1 MGVEVRRLLL
11 GLVFQGIFCG
21 KWHRIKTQA
30 REKSGKPAKR
40 QNRRIKRIPTTR
52 LRMSR
57 KSPRDPRVAAVPQV
71 AVAAEA
77 AVQVPGLPAVLRARD
92 RLRVRPAAPIPTL
105 ILPDRALLRK
115 ITRKKR
121 IRLRTSPKSR
131 KMPKPVTTK
140 AKATKETKKSGT
152 KRTGD
157 QDPHHPADAVANVH
171 PLPNR

>member
-1 MGVEVRRLLL
+1 MG
-11 GLVFQGIFCG
+11 
-21 KWHRIKTQA
+21 A

-40 QNRRIKRIPTTR
+40 QNRRIKKIKRIPTTR

-71 AVAAEA
+71 AALDHPVAAEA
-77 AVQVPGLPAVLRARD
+77 EVPGLPAVLRARD

-105 ILPDRALLRK
+105 ILPDRALLGK

-171 PLPNR
+171 

>member
-1 MGVEVRRLLL
+1 MGL

-40 QNRRIKRIPTTR
+40 QNRRIKKIKRIPTTR

-57 KSPRDPRVAAVPQV
+57 KSPRVPAVPQV
-71 AVAAEA
+71 AALDHPVAAEA

-105 ILPDRALLRK
+105 ILPDRALL
-115 ITRKKR
+115 
-121 IRLRTSPKSR
+121 
-131 KMPKPVTTK
+131 
-140 AKATKETKKSGT
+140 
-152 KRTGD
+152 
-157 QDPHHPADAVANVH
+157 
-171 PLPNR
+171 

>member
-1 MGVEVRRLLL
+1 MGTRFSFSRN
-11 GLVFQGIFCG
+11 IMG

-40 QNRRIKRIPTTR
+40 QNRRIKKIKRIPTTR

-71 AVAAEA
+71 AALDHPVAAEA

-105 ILPDRALLRK
+105 ILPDRALL
-115 ITRKKR
+115 
-121 IRLRTSPKSR
+121 
-131 KMPKPVTTK
+131 
-140 AKATKETKKSGT
+140 
-152 KRTGD
+152 
-157 QDPHHPADAVANVH
+157 
-171 PLPNR
+171 